1 MEATSASA
9 VTVSIYSPFIKF
21 LECVDTIAR
30 TWIYGSTALVGDA
43 CHPTLPHLNQG
54 AAQAIEDAAVLSV
67 VLDRMPDSTPQS
79 INKTLRVYEKIRKNR
94 AETLVDLAA
103 ESGRTLHLG
112 EGKAKEE
119 RDKAFA
125 AATAASGGAK
135 LPDKW
140 ADTDVQKMIFGHDCM
155 QIASDEYNEIFAR
168 LSAEV

>member
-1 MEATSASA
+1 MKKYRVLNVEEANKLTS
-9 VTVSIYSPFIKF
+9 
-21 LECVDTIAR
+21 

-67 VLDRMPDSTPQS
+67 VLARMPDSTATT
-79 INKTLRVYEKIRKNR
+79 INKTLRVYEKVRKNR

-140 ADTDVQKMIFGHDCM
+140 ADADVQKMIFGHDCM
-155 QIASDEYNEIFAR
+155 KIAEDEFDSLYAAMPDEA
-168 LSAEV
+168 